1 MNCITPNS
9 MLRLEWLGKSLTGRR
24 AYSVDFQ

>member
-9 MLRLEWLGKSLTGRR
+9 MLRLGRLDKSHTGRR
-24 AYSVDFQ
+24 AYFVTIR

>member
-9 MLRLEWLGKSLTGRR
+9 MLRLEWFDKSLTGRR
-24 AYSVDFQ
+24 AYFVSPR

>member
-9 MLRLEWLGKSLTGRR
+9 MLRLEWLDKSHPGRR
-24 AYSVDFQ
+24 AYFVTIR

>member
-9 MLRLEWLGKSLTGRR
+9 MLRQEWLDKSLTGRR
-24 AYSVDFQ
+24 AHFVVLD

>member
-1 MNCITPNS
+1 MNCIIPNS

-24 AYSVDFQ
+24 AYFVSPR

>member
-9 MLRLEWLGKSLTGRR
+9 MLRLGWLGKSLTGRR
-24 AYSVDFQ
+24 AYFVNYR

>member
-9 MLRLEWLGKSLTGRR
+9 MLRPGWLDKSLTGCR
-24 AYSVDFQ
+24 AHFVDFD

>member
-1 MNCITPNS
+1 MICITPNS

-24 AYSVDFQ
+24 AYFVASN

>member
-9 MLRLEWLGKSLTGRR
+9 MLRLERLDKSLTGRR
-24 AYSVDFQ
+24 AYFVISR

>member
-24 AYSVDFQ
+24 AHFVNYR

>member
-9 MLRLEWLGKSLTGRR
+9 MLRQEWLDTSLTGRR
-24 AYSVDFQ
+24 AHLVVLD